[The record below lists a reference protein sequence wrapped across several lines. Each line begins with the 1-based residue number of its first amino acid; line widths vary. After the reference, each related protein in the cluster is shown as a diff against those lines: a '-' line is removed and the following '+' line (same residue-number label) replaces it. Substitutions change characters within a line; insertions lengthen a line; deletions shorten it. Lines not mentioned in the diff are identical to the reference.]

1 VDIAAQAYAGGEIR
15 PADLTGR
22 EFTSLLKELR
32 LIFLQD
38 VVILQPI
45 YPNLPLWRLPIFRD
59 PKWHAFAEAVRHC
72 QEVEEEPAD
81 MRMRAVVPAIAEA
94 VGATNR
100 VSTLLVDARAIMASQ
115 TGVVLQEKTFTGGC
129 RRGS

>member
-1 VDIAAQAYAGGEIR
+1 MAR
-15 PADLTGR
+15 
-22 EFTSLLKELR
+22 FT
-32 LIFLQD
+32 
-38 VVILQPI
+38 
-45 YPNLPLWRLPIFRD
+45 
-59 PKWHAFAEAVRHC
+59 EAVRHY

-81 MRMRAVVPAIAEA
+81 VRMRAVVLSIAEA
-94 VGATNR
+94 VHGATNR